1 MNTGSAVSKKISKL
15 KHGNKQNNILD
26 TIKLKFGVFEREAM
40 QYISLFNP
48 LE

>member
-1 MNTGSAVSKKISKL
+1 MNTGSAISKKISKL

>member
-1 MNTGSAVSKKISKL
+1 MNTGSAISKKISKL

-26 TIKLKFGVFEREAM
+26 TTKLKFGFFEREAM